1 MEKRPNEIFCYIP
14 YFLIVL
20 TLAKLGS
27 ASTLPEDTPEN
38 VGFPYWRNLSRHIN
52 NA

>member
-1 MEKRPNEIFCYIP
+1 MRHFVTYLTL
-14 YFLIVL
+14 LIVL
-20 TLAKLGS
+20 TVTKLGN

-38 VGFPYWRNLSRHIN
+38 VGFPYWRNLSRHTN